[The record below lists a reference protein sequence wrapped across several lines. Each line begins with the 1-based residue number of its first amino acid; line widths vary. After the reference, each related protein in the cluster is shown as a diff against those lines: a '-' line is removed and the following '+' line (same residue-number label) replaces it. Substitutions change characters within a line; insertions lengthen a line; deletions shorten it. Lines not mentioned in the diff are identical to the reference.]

1 MHNFSEDHLVEE
13 SAMRLLEKLGWR
25 RVNAMQETF
34 GAGSQGQL
42 GRESRQEVILERE
55 LGLALKALNPDL
67 PAAALQGALEQLV
80 MDRQTVSLPTAN
92 REMYELLKAGVRVTF
107 MDEYGEQRTEQVRV
121 IDWDVPEHNRFL
133 AVQQL
138 WVERDDGMYTK
149 RPDVICFVNGLP
161 LVLMELKAVH
171 KQLINGYNDNLRDY
185 RDTIPQLFIPN
196 ALLVVS
202 NGLEARLG
210 SVTAGW
216 EHFSEWKKVEREDEP
231 KRPGLE
237 TLIKGVCAPARLLDL
252 IENFILY
259 SEVEGGLAK
268 IVAMNHQYLGV
279 NNSVRAL
286 QHSKQNGGKLG
297 VFWHTQGSGKSFSM
311 VFFAQKV
318 LRTVPG
324 NWSFL
329 VVTDRNE
336 LDGQIYK
343 TFARTGAVTEPE
355 DQVRA
360 ESGAGLRQ
368 LLKEDHRYLFTL
380 IQKFRA
386 EKNEVYPALTQRDDV
401 IVMTD
406 EAHRSQYDVFA
417 GNMRAAMPHASFIG
431 FTGTPLLVGEQK
443 TREVFGDYVSVY
455 NFRDAVEDEATVP
468 LYYENRIPELELTNE
483 EFQAAME
490 NLLDEESVDEAG
502 EVQVARA
509 FGQQYQLITRAD
521 RLDAVARD
529 IVTHFLGRGQFGKAM
544 VVSVD
549 KATAVKMYDRVQGYW
564 QDEILQVEA
573 QLTHATGDEREPLL
587 GRLKFLRDTDMAV
600 VISSAQNEID
610 DFKKLGLDIAPHRK
624 RMVEQDLEKDFK
636 NPQHHLRIVFVCAMW
651 MTGFDAP
658 SVSTIYLDK
667 PMRNHTLMQT
677 IARANRVWE
686 EKVSGLIV
694 DYIGVFRDLQK
705 ALAIYAGGGGGSDT
719 PVQPKAELLVHLK
732 VQIESLRAYL
742 LERGI
747 VTADLLAA
755 EGFDL
760 MQLIDDARNALL
772 ETEATTKRFLDSSRV
787 IDRIYKAV
795 LPDPAALEFSLERA
809 LYLVLSENLELV
821 TGPGK
826 PPEGVMVK
834 VEKLLDESVEA
845 QRYVIRSGS
854 QKLDLSKIDFEK
866 LKEKFDKSSHK
877 FTEAEK
883 LKRIL
888 NGQVAQ
894 LTRLNKTRLNF
905 AQQLEALIQEYNSGS
920 ANIEALFAELVKF
933 GQDLDAEGQ
942 RAAREGLSEEEL
954 AVFDLVVLGDPELGK
969 RDEQAVKAMARQL
982 ITKLKTSALVLDWRK
997 KQQIRARVRQTIR
1010 QELRELGATSGELDS
1025 MLGSLYAHVHEAYT
1039 DRDHN
1044 IYE

>member
-1 MHNFSEDHLVEE
+1 
-13 SAMRLLEKLGWR
+13 MRLLEKLGWKR
-25 RVNAMQETF
+25 INAMQETF
-34 GAGSQGQL
+34 GLGSLL
-42 GRESRQEVILERE
+42 GRESRQDVILERD
-55 LGLALKALNPDL
+55 LSLALQLLNPDL
-67 PAAALQGALEQLV
+67 PHAALQGALEQLLA
-80 MDRQTVSLPTAN
+80 DRLTGALTTAN
-92 REMYELLKAGVRVTF
+92 RELYELLKAGVTVTF
-107 MDEYGEQRTEQVRV
+107 TAPDGEQRTEQVRV
-121 IDWDVPEHNRFL
+121 IDWNTPSNNRFL

-138 WVERDDGMYTK
+138 WVSRSDGMYTR

-161 LVLMELKAVH
+161 LILMELKAVH
-171 KQLINGYNDNLRDY
+171 KQLIDGYQHNLRDY

-210 SVTAGW
+210 SLTAGW
-216 EHFSEWKKVEREDEP
+216 EHFSEWKKIEREDEP

-237 TLIKGVCAPARLLDL
+237 TLIKGVCDPARLLDL

-259 SEVEGGLAK
+259 SEIEGGLAK

-343 TFARTGAVTEPE
+343 TFARTGVVTEPE
-355 DQVRA
+355 EQVRA

-386 EKNEVYPALTQRDDV
+386 EKGEVYPALTQRDDV

-417 GNMRAAMPHASFIG
+417 GNMRASMPHASFIG
-431 FTGTPLLVGEQK
+431 FTGTPLMAGEQK

-490 NLLDEESVDEAG
+490 TLLDEESVDDVGEA
-502 EVQVARA
+502 QVARA
-509 FGQQYQLITRAD
+509 FGQQYQLITRTD

-549 KATAVKMYDRVQGYW
+549 KATAVKMYNRVQSFW

-573 QLTHATGDEREPLL
+573 ELSHASGDGREPLL

-610 DFKKLGLDIAPHRK
+610 DFKKLGLNIAPHRK
-624 RMVEQDLEKDFK
+624 RMVEQDLERDFK
-636 NPQHHLRIVFVCAMW
+636 NPQHPLRIVFVCAMW

-705 ALAIYAGGGGGSDT
+705 ALAIYGGGGVKPDDA
-719 PVQPKAELLVHLK
+719 PVQPKSELLVHLK

-742 LERGI
+742 LERGV
-747 VTADLLAA
+747 VTDDLLAA
-755 EGFDL
+755 QGFDL
-760 MQLIDDARNALL
+760 IQLMADAKNVLL
-772 ETEATTKRFLDSSRV
+772 ENEATTRRFLDSSRV

-795 LPDPAALEFSLERA
+795 LPDPAALEFTLERA
-809 LYLVLSENLELV
+809 LYLVLSESLEIT

-826 PPEGVMVK
+826 PPSGVMAK

-854 QKLDLSKIDFEK
+854 QKLDLSKINFEK
-866 LKEKFDKSSHK
+866 LKADFAKTMHK

-905 AQQLEALIQEYNSGS
+905 AQQLERMIQEYNSGS
-920 ANIEALFAELVKF
+920 ANIEALFAELIKF

-954 AVFDLVVLGDPELGK
+954 AVFDLVVQGDPELSK

-982 ITKLKTSALVLDWRK
+982 VAKLKANALVLDWRK
-997 KQQIRARVRQTIR
+997 KQQIRARVRQTIK
-1010 QELRELGATSGELDS
+1010 QELRQLGASNGELDS
-1025 MLGSLYAHVHEAYT
+1025 LLGSLFAHVHEAYT